1 MFLAD
6 GEVAYFG
13 SREEA
18 FQYFHS
24 IGLTCPPYYNMA
36 GKWIH
41 GIIFYGLME

>member
-18 FQYFHS
+18 VQYFRS

-36 GKWIH
+36 GRWIDRL
-41 GIIFYGLME
+41 IE